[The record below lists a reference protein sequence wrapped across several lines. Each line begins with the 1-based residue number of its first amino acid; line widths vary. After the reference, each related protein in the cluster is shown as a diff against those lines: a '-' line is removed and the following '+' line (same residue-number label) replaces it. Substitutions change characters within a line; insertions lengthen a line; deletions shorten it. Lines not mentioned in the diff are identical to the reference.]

1 MQRTLHHGADRDR
14 RPSGTASRHDR
25 AVPAAGPGPAADAA
39 GAAERPATP
48 REAELEAE
56 VARLR
61 RALAAAERS
70 GAREVEVERRAAAAL
85 AESEARL
92 RLAQEAAEVG
102 VFERDVLT
110 GRAHWSPAMFR
121 LYGLDPAGRA
131 PEVSDEEYLS
141 LLDPADREGHRARRD
156 ARRADPAAPRYAH
169 EFRIRRADTGEVRW
183 ISSCGEIVRDAAG
196 RPLLVR
202 GTNHDITERR
212 RAEFALAE
220 SEARFRSLAE
230 ALPGFVWTATA
241 DGAFDWVSPRWYACS
256 GARPGAALGWGWG
269 AWLHPDDVSRVAG
282 RWRASVA
289 AGAPEHED
297 EFRLRGADG
306 EYRWFLTRV
315 APVRGADGRVE
326 RWVGTC
332 TDVDP
337 RHKAEERQS
346 LLVNELNHRVKNSLA
361 VALALADQTRRAC
374 AAADHP
380 PERFHADFQTR
391 MVALSAAHDL
401 LTREHWEGA
410 PLTALV
416 RTALAPHAGKADGS
430 APRRVS
436 ASGPPVRLAPETA
449 LALAMAMHELATNAA
464 KHGALSVPGGRVE
477 VGWRVEP
484 PPGGTAAAG
493 AGGGTL
499 VLEWAEHGGPPVP
512 GPPKRRGFGSRL
524 IERGCR
530 SSSGAAA
537 RWRST
542 SRRKAC
548 AAASRGRCGR
558 AGPRRP
564 PRRRERGR
572 RPAPRA
578 DGPARALVVDAPVTI
593 APTTTRAVRPD
604 FETVVRS
611 SRIGRSGA
619 RRAVTGRGDAVRAVG
634 GAAPEGP

>member
-1 MQRTLHHGADRDR
+1 MQRTLDGTEGDR
-14 RPSGTASRHDR
+14 RPLGL
-25 AVPAAGPGPAADAA
+25 AAPDERKVRPGAADAGA
-39 GAAERPATP
+39 GAEPPATA

-61 RALAAAERS
+61 RALAKAERAA
-70 GAREVEVERRAAAAL
+70 AREVEVERRAAAAL

-102 VFERDVLT
+102 VFERNLAT
-110 GRAHWSPAMFR
+110 GRAHWSAAMFR
-121 LYGLDPAGRA
+121 LYGLA
-131 PEVSDEEYLS
+131 PEGRDPEVTDEEYID
-141 LLDPADREGHRARRD
+141 LLDPEDRERHRARRD
-156 ARRADPAAPRYAH
+156 AQRADPAAPRYAH

-183 ISSCGEIVRDAAG
+183 ISSRGEIVRDAAG

-212 RAEFALAE
+212 RAEIALAG

-241 DGAFDWVSPRWYACS
+241 EGAFDWVSPRWYAYS
-256 GARPGAALGWGWG
+256 GAAPGEALGWGWG
-269 AWLHPDDVSRVAG
+269 AWVHPEDVGRVAEG
-282 RWRASVA
+282 WRAAIA

-306 EYRWFLTRV
+306 EYRWFLVRV
-315 APVRGADGRVE
+315 APVRGPVGRVE

-337 RHKAEERQS
+337 RRKAEERQS

-374 AAADHP
+374 DAAKHP

-391 MVALSAAHDL
+391 LVALAAAHDL

-416 RTALAPHAGKADGS
+416 RTALAPHAGKAETS
-430 APRRVS
+430 ESRVA

-449 LALAMAMHELATNAA
+449 IALAMAFHELATNAA
-464 KHGALSVPGGRVE
+464 KHGALSVRAGRVE
-477 VGWRVEP
+477 VAWRVQP
-484 PPGGTAAAG
+484 PPEGTAAAG
-493 AGGGTL
+493 AAAGKML
-499 VLEWAEHGGPPVP
+499 VLEWTERGGPPVK

-524 IERGCR
+524 IERGL
-530 SSSGAAA
+530 
-537 RWRST
+537 
-542 SRRKAC
+542 
-548 AAASRGRCGR
+548 
-558 AGPRRP
+558 PIQ
-564 PRRRERGR
+564 
-572 RPAPRA
+572 
-578 DGPARALVVDAPVTI
+578 L
-593 APTTTRAVRPD
+593 
-604 FETVVRS
+604 
-611 SRIGRSGA
+611 
-619 RRAVTGRGDAVRAVG
+619 GRGGTVDLDF
-634 GAAPEGP
+634 APEGLRCRIRAPLQPSGAEPKGPSGPGPAS